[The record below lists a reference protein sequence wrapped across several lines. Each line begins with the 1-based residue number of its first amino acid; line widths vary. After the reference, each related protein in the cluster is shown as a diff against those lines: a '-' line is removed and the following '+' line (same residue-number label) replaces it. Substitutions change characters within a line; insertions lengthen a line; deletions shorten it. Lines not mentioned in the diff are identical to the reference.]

1 MARQRLRQDKLGAE
15 LRLGDDDLLI
25 AGETPCFD
33 GKKLR
38 VVRMR
43 VAQDGYAE
51 VAAQDIACLPRSFWH
66 WSDFL
71 PQERVEELR
80 RLLAAA
86 KAALGLK
93 IDKDPNG
100 HYRLIDCRLGGRRK
114 VLKML
119 YTKGVPQHDVPAF
132 EAAWAAVVGLF
143 PKAPV

>member
-1 MARQRLRQDKLGAE
+1 MTRQRLKQGNLGSV
-15 LRLGDDDLLI
+15 LRAGEADLLI

-38 VVRMR
+38 IVRMR

-51 VAAQDIACLPRSFWH
+51 TAAQDIACLPQSFWH

-71 PQERVEELR
+71 PAERVDGLR
-80 RLLAAA
+80 RLLEAARA
-86 KAALGLK
+86 VLGFE
-93 IDKDPNG
+93 IDNDPNG
-100 HYRLIDCRLGGRRK
+100 HYRLIDCRIDGRRK

-143 PKAPV
+143 PLAPP